1 MKGTYI
7 LLMFLNLDKS
17 IRIGKLGDMQFR
29 NGWYVYIGSALN
41 SLEGRIKRHLR
52 SEKKHYWHIDFF
64 LDHAKIKNVFFKEGT
79 VKEECNVAHS
89 FLESFDMV
97 PNFGCSDC
105 SCKSHLY
112 VGEKISFES
121 IIENLQFEEFLQ

>member
-52 SEKKHYWHIDFF
+52 SGKKHHWHIDFF

-112 VGEKISFES
+112 VGEKASFES
-121 IIENLQFEEFLQ
+121 IIKNLQFEEFLQ

>member
-52 SEKKHYWHIDFF
+52 SEKNHHWHIDFF
-64 LDHAKIKNVFFKEGT
+64 SDHAKIKNVFFKEGT

-97 PNFGCSDC
+97 PNFRCSDC

-112 VGEKISFES
+112 VGEKTSFES